1 MVMKKLDVRLLRMIK
16 HSKGQF
22 ISVTVIVAAA
32 LCIYVLFNVTSIN
45 INDAV
50 DSYYAMTNINDIQV
64 QLVKIPKTA
73 LDELKSIEG
82 IQGVQGRVAFDV
94 PLRVENADEKV
105 SIRLISIPPT
115 GEEINKL
122 HWPSGHPIKVDNDNL
137 IVLEQFAV
145 ARNIKSGDSITP
157 YINGREHHLK
167 VSGIAASSE
176 FIYLME
182 NEQTLLPVPDKF
194 GIAYVSE
201 GFAQSAYGYLGSYN
215 EVLITVKDNVNIDDI
230 IEKLEN
236 KLDKYGVKRITKLE
250 DQLSNNVL
258 VQKIDGIEQMSNI
271 IPVMFLMIAAI
282 IIVIMLS
289 RIVANDR
296 MAIGV
301 LKALGYGSFDVL
313 FHYTKYALAIGL
325 IGSIIGITGGILLS
339 GPLSQVFVTFFNI
352 PFVTIRIYY
361 SFIFKA
367 IMLTSIFCVASGLL
381 GAKTVMHIMPA
392 DSMRPEAPKSGKRIL
407 LERIGFIWSRV
418 SFSWKMVIRNIM
430 RTKKRFTFLVFG
442 LALTYSINVVPL
454 YMGESMPTMFNLQ
467 YGEYQKMDY
476 NIDFAKP
483 MNKSVLNDLNHLI
496 ETSRMEPRLEYPFE
510 LKNEWRKKSV
520 NFIGIPRDTGFYH
533 FRDMNDKVVTLKK
546 EGLFITEA
554 LAKALDVNQGD
565 YITIKN
571 FIPNKKDIKVE
582 VTGVVKQYL
591 GINAFMDIEAMQNLL
606 VDKEMITGV
615 SIASTDDVKE
625 KLTDIKNIAAV
636 RSSDEIQNAF
646 LEYLDTMI
654 IATRLYLIFG
664 GILSFAIIY
673 NATIIGISERNM
685 EFASLRVLGFDKKD
699 IYRMISKEN
708 ALMTGIAILL
718 GIPLGMSMINGM
730 AESFSSEMITFP
742 IIAPPKI
749 FIFAAIATISFAIIA
764 QVATRKKIYNLNF
777 IDALKSRIS

>member
-1 MVMKKLDVRLLRMIK
+1 MKKLDIRLLRMIK

-32 LCIYVLFNVTSIN
+32 LCIYVLFSMTSIN

-50 DSYYAMTNINDIQV
+50 DSYYDITNINDIQV

-73 LDELKSIEG
+73 IDELKSIEG
-82 IQGVQGRVAFDV
+82 IKEVQGRVSFDV
-94 PLRVENADEKV
+94 PLRVEDKDEKV
-105 SIRLISIPPT
+105 GIRIISIPPE
-115 GEEINKL
+115 GEKINKL
-122 HWPSGHPIKVDNDNL
+122 YWRSGRPTAMDNNNVIL
-137 IVLEQFAV
+137 LEQFAV
-145 ARNIKSGDSITP
+145 ARNIIPGDSITP
-157 YINGREHHLK
+157 YINGREHQLK
-167 VSGIAASSE
+167 VSGIAASAE

-182 NEQTLLPVPDKF
+182 NEQTLLPVPEKF

-201 GFAQSAYGYLGSYN
+201 EFAQSAYGYRGSYN
-215 EVLITVKDNVNIDDI
+215 EVLITVKDHVNIDDI
-230 IEKLEN
+230 IEKLEK

-250 DQLSNNVL
+250 NQLSDSVL
-258 VQKIDGIEQMSNI
+258 VQKIDGIEKMSTVL
-271 IPVMFLMIAAI
+271 PVMFLMVGAV

-301 LKALGYGSFDVL
+301 LKALGYSNFNVL
-313 FHYTKYALAIGL
+313 LHYTKYALAIGL

-339 GPLSQVFVTFFNI
+339 GPLSEVFVFYFNI
-352 PFVTIRIYY
+352 PFVAISIYY

-367 IMLTSIFCVASGLL
+367 LMLTSIFCVASGLL
-381 GAKTVMHIMPA
+381 GAKTVLHIMPA

-407 LERIGFIWSRV
+407 LEKIGFFWRRL
-418 SFSWKMVIRNIM
+418 SFSWKMVTRNIM
-430 RTKKRFTFLVFG
+430 RTKRRFIFLVFG

-483 MNKSVLNDLNHLI
+483 MNNSAINDLKHLI
-496 ETSRMEPRLEYPFE
+496 EASRIEPRLDYPFE
-510 LKNEWRKKSV
+510 LKNGWRKKAV
-520 NFIGIPRDTGFYH
+520 NFVGIPRNTEFYH
-533 FRDMNDKVVTLKK
+533 FRDMNDQEVKLKEK
-546 EGLFITEA
+546 GLFVTEA
-554 LAKALDVNQGD
+554 LAKTLNVKQGD

-571 FIPNKKDIKVE
+571 FIPGKKDIKVE
-582 VTGVVKQYL
+582 VSGVVKQYL

-615 SIASTDDVKE
+615 SLASTDNVKE
-625 KLTDIKNIAAV
+625 KLTDIKNIAAI

-664 GILSFAIIY
+664 GILAFAIIY

-699 IYRMISKEN
+699 IFRMISKEN
-708 ALMTGIAILL
+708 AIMTGFAILL
-718 GIPLGMSMINGM
+718 GIPLGMAMINGM

-749 FIFAAIATISFAIIA
+749 FIYAAIATIFFAIIA
-764 QVATRKKIYNLNF
+764 QVATWRKIYNLNF